1 MYKSTHEGTD
11 NRRCDIQDAVNSR
24 VYQARGIASSYRSK
38 LLERSETVALL
49 RYQPAFA
56 GHSILDVGVGT
67 GRTAA
72 YLAPLARRY
81 VAIDYSPG
89 MVEQVRETMPD
100 IDVHLA
106 DMRDLSQWQ
115 PGSFEFVFATN
126 NVLDAVSHVDRLRT
140 LAELHRVMAPGSLL
154 IFSSHN
160 RSYRLA
166 CSGPRLQYSRN
177 PVTQARNFGVYLK
190 RTLNHARIADQRRFE
205 SQYALLDDIGHDY
218 QLLHY
223 YIDRR
228 SQRQQLE
235 SAGFRLREVFD
246 REGHSLREEEET
258 EGNSSLLYVAFRTP

>member
-1 MYKSTHEGTD
+1 MHKSTHEGAN
-11 NRRCDIQDAVNSR
+11 NRGHDVQDVVNSR

-38 LLERSETVALL
+38 LLERFETVALL

-72 YLAPLARRY
+72 YLAPLAQRY
-81 VAIDYSPG
+81 VAIDYSPQ
-89 MVEQVRETMPD
+89 MVEYVRDTMPD
-100 IDVHLA
+100 IDVNLA
-106 DMRDLSQWQ
+106 DMRDLGEWES
-115 PGSFEFVFATN
+115 GAFEFVFATN
-126 NVLDAVSHVDRLRT
+126 NVLDAVSHADRLKT
-140 LAELHRVMAPGSLL
+140 FAELHRVMAPGGLL

-166 CSGPRLQYSRN
+166 RSGPRLQYSRN

-190 RTLNHARIADQRRFE
+190 RTLNHARIANQRRFE
-205 SQYALLDDIGHDY
+205 SQYALLNDIGHDY

-228 SQRQQLE
+228 SQRQQLG
-235 SAGFRLREVFD
+235 SAGFRLHEVFD
-246 REGHSLREEEET
+246 KEGRSVREEEET
-258 EGNSSLLYVAFRTP
+258 EGSSSLLYVAFRIP